1 LITTLVPAFSTP
13 VYFFV
18 RNYFET
24 IGDLFW
30 RNLAIVAFQFKDH
43 LHVRFCDA
51 KSHSCPWNGAGL
63 LNKSVIVALRV
74 LVALCKNVQV
84 RLECSTNRPLKFET
98 GTKMRLYRPG
108 QVRMRKRT
116 SKSDV

>member
-1 LITTLVPAFSTP
+1 
-13 VYFFV
+13 
-18 RNYFET
+18 
-24 IGDLFW
+24 
-30 RNLAIVAFQFKDH
+30 
-43 LHVRFCDA
+43 
-51 KSHSCPWNGAGL
+51 
-63 LNKSVIVALRV
+63 

-84 RLECSTNRPLKFET
+84 RLECLTNRPLKFET